1 MKFGDVQEH
10 GVQVDISSDRALV
23 AMAMMVKSL
32 LGYD

>member
-10 GVQVDISSDRALV
+10 GVQIDISSDSALV
-23 AMAMMVKSL
+23 AMAVMIKFL